1 MSNENEY
8 LYIVATPI
16 GNLADITYRA
26 IDILSKVN
34 LIAAED
40 TRHSRKLLSHYG
52 ISTKCKALHD
62 FNERQVHSELIDF
75 IKQGHSV
82 ALISDAGTP
91 LISDPGYIL
100 VQQAVAEGIRVIPI
114 PGPSALISALSV
126 SGLPSDKF
134 SFYGFLPAKQAA
146 RIELLE
152 SVSELA
158 TTTIF
163 YESPHRILACLENM
177 LQVYGPS
184 RRVCLAR
191 ELTKTFE
198 TIRSDELQAL
208 YDWVKADLNQQKGE
222 IVLLVKAHKIPN
234 NQEISAKNLEI
245 LKLLVDELGVKKAAS
260 LAAKITD
267 LPKNALYTQA
277 LKLNKHRNE

>member
-26 IDILSKVN
+26 IDILTKVD

-40 TRHSRKLLSHYG
+40 TRHSRILLSHYG
-52 ISTKCKALHD
+52 ITTKCTALHD
-62 FNERQVHSELIDF
+62 HNEQKAHTQLLSF

-100 VQQAVAEGIRVIPI
+100 VQQATAMGIRVIPI

-134 SFYGFLPAKQAA
+134 YFYGFLPAKQAA
-146 RIELLE
+146 RLEALETTKELE
-152 SVSELA
+152 I
-158 TTTIF
+158 TTIF
-163 YESPHRILACLENM
+163 YESPHRLVACLDNM
-177 LQVYGPS
+177 LQVYGAN
-184 RRVCLAR
+184 RQVCLAR

-198 TIRSDELQAL
+198 TIHGDNLQQL
-208 YDWVKADLNQQKGE
+208 CDWVKADANQQKGE
-222 IVLLVKAHKIPN
+222 IVLLVSGYKVQK
-234 NQEISAKNLEI
+234 NQEINPKDI
-245 LKLLVDELGVKKAAS
+245 DVLKLLVDELGVKKAAS
-260 LAAKITD
+260 LTAKITGTSR
-267 LPKNALYTQA
+267 NALYTEA
-277 LKLNKHRNE
+277 LNLKTQRGK